1 MKQLISKFIT
11 SVYEKNY
18 AEADSLLQQIIN
30 EKVKNKVKKIVKGEK
45 GEKEEKMEKK
55 HKEAPKKK
63 NSSKMAPKK
72 TK

>member
-1 MKQLISKFIT
+1 MKQIISKFIT

-30 EKVKNKVKKIVKGEK
+30 EKVKGKIKKIIKGE
-45 GEKEEKMEKK
+45 EKEEKASKFT
-55 HKEAPKKK
+55 PKKK

>member
-1 MKQLISKFIT
+1 MKQIISKFIT

-18 AEADSLLQQIIN
+18 AEADTLLQQIIN
-30 EKVKNKVKKIVKGEK
+30 EKVKNKVKKIVDGEK
-45 GEKEEKMEKK
+45 NKKEEKK